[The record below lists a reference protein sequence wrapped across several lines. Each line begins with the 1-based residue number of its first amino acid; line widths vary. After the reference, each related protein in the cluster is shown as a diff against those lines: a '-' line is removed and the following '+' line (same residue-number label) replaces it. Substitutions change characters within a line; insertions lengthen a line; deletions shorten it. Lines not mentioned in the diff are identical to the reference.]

1 MNFNNLFNSNNSQFQ
16 ENSVDKSS
24 NANLS
29 LYPECQNCGYNNQNK
44 QSEQTSETNQNQA
57 QNANLSSILQLLSLF
72 NAKKMDMATLLAS
85 PLGKQL
91 GINENLASMLSLLNT
106 KNQSKALSNTQKET
120 LPKIDSLGRLK
131 WAKIIVYI
139 Q

>member
-16 ENSVDKSS
+16 ENSVDKSA

-29 LYPECQNCGYNNQNK
+29 LYPECQNCGYNSQNK
-44 QSEQTSETNQNQA
+44 QSEQTNETNQNQA
-57 QNANLSSILQLLSLF
+57 QNANLSGILQLLSLF
-72 NAKKMDMATLLAS
+72 NAMDMTTLLAS
-85 PLGKQL
+85 PLGKKL
-91 GINENLASMLSLLNT
+91 GVNENLASMLSLLNT

-131 WAKIIVYI
+131 
-139 Q
+139 